1 MHFGFL
7 ILFVAKIFIPSLSG
21 PSDSTEVIKVK
32 VTGSNNDYT
41 FSVTLKTPDTGCDQ
55 YANWWEVIS
64 PVGDLIYR
72 RILGHSHVNE
82 QPFTR
87 SGGVVRISA
96 DQEVIIRTHMNNT
109 GYVSNAMKGSV
120 SKGFKPLKLDMDF
133 AIDLETSEPQP
144 SGCAF

>member
-1 MHFGFL
+1 MHLGFL
-7 ILFVAKIFIPSLSG
+7 ILFVSKIFIPSLSG
-21 PSDSTEVIKVK
+21 PSDSAEVIKVK
-32 VTGSNNDYT
+32 VTGSINDYT
-41 FSVTLKTPDTGCDQ
+41 FSVTLKSPDTGCDQ

-64 PVGDLIYR
+64 PGGDLIYR

-87 SGGVVRISA
+87 SGGVVSITN
-96 DQEVIIRTHMNNT
+96 DQEVIVRVHMNNI
-109 GYVSNAMKGSV
+109 GYSSNAMKGSATN
-120 SKGFKPLKLDMDF
+120 GFKPVILDRDF